1 MSCGYELS
9 HGSESIIRENYLA
22 CLVWTSYFVTLLY
35 TSAIIL
41 IYKYTSIVT
50 FFYIHHN
57 KSIPSLHLCQT
68 FCGITG
74 AMFCFRQN
82 NYPSGLLP

>member
-9 HGSESIIRENYLA
+9 HGSESIIRENYLT

-41 IYKYTSIVT
+41 IHLHCDI
-50 FFYIHHN
+50 FLHPLQQIHSQSPLMPNFLWHYW
-57 KSIPSLHLCQT
+57 SYVL
-68 FCGITG
+68 F
-74 AMFCFRQN
+74 
-82 NYPSGLLP
+82 